1 MTDEA
6 KRLLGAL
13 RALGVTSEDQAIETA
28 LNLLL
33 VVEKM
38 RPGFGL
44 TVGRTGQNQLYFAEV
59 RDTDTELFK
68 DTPRS
73 LHVGQNLSVV
83 AQMALRNAPLSV
95 PAYTGRSISFPA
107 GDVLGELPDV
117 G

>member
-6 KRLLGAL
+6 KRLLAAL
-13 RALGVTSEDQAIETA
+13 RALGFTNENAAIEWA
-28 LNLLL
+28 LNLLV

-59 RDTDTELFK
+59 RDTDTELLK

-73 LHVGQNLSVV
+73 LHVGQDLGVI

-95 PAYTGRSISFPA
+95 PAYTGNSISFPA

-117 G
+117 D